1 LVAGVRDILGSR
13 RYALFREASPGAVEG
28 SVIVMHLPEH
38 RSFHLQQLKSD
49 GAVAALVAVK
59 ASELLG
65 TPVTVEFRASVE
77 PHVAGVVELPEIPDK
92 DDLAEAPAEGTDP
105 TSLMTEFLG
114 AEVVEEVENP

>member
-1 LVAGVRDILGSR
+1 ML
-13 RYALFREASPGAVEG
+13 
-28 SVIVMHLPEH
+28 VMHLPEH
-38 RSFHLQQLKSD
+38 RTFHLQQLKSD
-49 GAVAALVAVK
+49 GSVAAQVAAK

-65 TPVTVEFRASVE
+65 AHVTVEFRAFGDPQSAEVT
-77 PHVAGVVELPEIPDK
+77 ELPLIPDK